1 MAKKLEILLYPNPIL
16 LQKSKKIT
24 YFDSKLKELSQNM
37 LKTLEDYQGIGLA
50 APQVGIL
57 QRIFVMKVAD
67 EETKNMQTHIC
78 VNPEIKDAEGEI
90 DFEEGCLSIPNVTET
105 VTRKK
110 KLTLIYQNLEGKQQ
124 QLKAEKLKAVCVQHE
139 IDHLNGVLFI
149 HRISPLKKR
158 LLLSKYKKN
167 IEKK

>member
-24 YFDSKLKELSQNM
+24 YFDNKLKELSQNM

-50 APQVGIL
+50 APQIGVL

-67 EETKNMQTHIC
+67 EETKNIQTHIC

-90 DFEEGCLSIPNVTET
+90 DFEEGCLSIPTVQEK

-124 QLKAEKLKAVCVQHE
+124 QLKAVCQHE

-149 HRISPLKKR
+149 LERSNNNSLVPKK
-158 LLLSKYKKN
+158 L
-167 IEKK
+167 